1 MQNPKVEFQQG
12 VISGR
17 GNEDEQ
23 KPEIKKSNMA
33 YTRNDGQVSLGKLRA
48 GEGKDVEMKQKK
60 YVRQTKEKCE
70 HLGVRP

>member
-1 MQNPKVEFQQG
+1 
-12 VISGR
+12 
-17 GNEDEQ
+17 
-23 KPEIKKSNMA
+23 MA